1 MTRLPRRGPGGGT
14 IHAMDVRA
22 ESQVPQPGQRRG
34 WWLRDAL
41 AADGDPAPEPALEG
55 DQRADVAIIG
65 GGYTGMWTAYFL
77 ARRAPGTRIVL
88 LEQDIC
94 GGGPSGRNGGFV
106 HGWWEDLPYLVDRF
120 GREAG
125 LAIAREADEVVDGI
139 GAWCNEHDVDAWYT
153 RAGYVTVNAFPR
165 RASDW
170 RAKVARLEALGVG
183 DQLQPL
189 SPDEVRRVCA
199 SPVFGEGLLMPS
211 AASIQPA
218 RLARG
223 LRRVLLEQGV
233 AIHEGTA
240 VRGLRARDSLMRVE
254 TSAGSVTADQV
265 VLAVNAWA
273 AGWPGFRSRVLAW
286 GSYMVMTE
294 PIPDRL
300 EEIGWTGGELLS
312 DDRFTISYFRT
323 TADGRIAF
331 GAGVGAAGFGGRI
344 GPVFSHD
351 RRAVR
356 RVVANLDH
364 LLPMLRD
371 VRLEDAWGGPIDI
384 TGDRMPEIGSTHRG
398 RLHFAHGFAGN
409 GAGPSRFAGRV
420 LAALVDRPDDPLA
433 RLPIVGRRQP
443 LLPPEPIRFAGARL
457 VREALIR
464 QDDRYDAGRRPSRVL
479 DAISQLPRLLGYRIG
494 H

>member
-1 MTRLPRRGPGGGT
+1 MG
-14 IHAMDVRA
+14 ARA
-22 ESQVPQPGQRRG
+22 ESQIPEPGRRRG

-41 AADGDPAPEPALEG
+41 AAEGDPAPAPPLRG
-55 DQRADVAIIG
+55 DEHADVAIIG

-77 ARRAPGTRIVL
+77 AKRAPGTRIVL

-106 HGWWEDLPYLVDRF
+106 HGWWEDLPYLVDRY

-125 LAIAREADEVVDGI
+125 LEIARQADEVVDGI
-139 GAWCNEHDVDAWYT
+139 GAWCAEHDVDAGFT
-153 RAGYVTVNAFPR
+153 KAGYLTVNAFPGR
-165 RASDW
+165 PSAWGPR
-170 RAKVARLEALGVG
+170 VARLWELGAAEH
-183 DQLQPL
+183 LQPL
-189 SPDEVRRVCA
+189 SPAEVQRVCA
-199 SPVFGEGLLMPS
+199 SPAFGDGLLMPS

-233 AIHEGTA
+233 VIHEGTS
-240 VRGLRARDSLMRVE
+240 VHGLRGRDGRVRVE
-254 TSAGSVTADQV
+254 TLAGSVTTDQA

-294 PIPDRL
+294 PIPRQLD
-300 EEIGWTGGELLS
+300 EIGWTGGELLS
-312 DDRFTISYFRT
+312 DDRYTISYFRT

-344 GPVFSHD
+344 GPVFTHD

-364 LLPMLRD
+364 LLPMLRE

-384 TGDRMPEIGSTHRG
+384 TGDRMPEIGSTQRG
-398 RLHFAHGFAGN
+398 RLHFAHGFRRERCRAI
-409 GAGPSRFAGRV
+409 ALRGPYPRRAGRP
-420 LAALVDRPDDPLA
+420 AGRPTGTPADRRPADS
-433 RLPIVGRRQP
+433 RCCRRS
-443 LLPPEPIRFAGARL
+443 RSASRAARL

-464 QDDRYDAGRRPSRVL
+464 QDDAYDAGRRPSRVL
-479 DAISQLPRLLGYRIG
+479 DAIGRLPSLLGYRIG
-494 H
+494 R

>member
-1 MTRLPRRGPGGGT
+1 MPAHSLDQLPAPGLQ
-14 IHAMDVRA
+14 RA
-22 ESQVPQPGQRRG
+22 

-41 AADGDPAPEPALEG
+41 SAEEDQPPAARLEG
-55 DQRADVAIIG
+55 EHRADVVIIG

-77 ARRAPGTRIVL
+77 TERAPATRIVL

-106 HGWWEDLPYLVDRF
+106 HGWWADLPYLADRY
-120 GREAG
+120 GPEA
-125 LAIAREADEVVDGI
+125 AMTIAREADEVVDGI
-139 GAWCNEHDVDAWYT
+139 GAWCTQHGVDAWY
-153 RAGYVTVNAFPR
+153 RKAGYLTVNAFPQ
-165 RASDW
+165 RAGGW
-170 RAKVARLEALGVG
+170 EAMVARIRELGAG
-183 DQLQPL
+183 EQLLPIGVE
-189 SPDEVRRVCA
+189 EVQRICA
-199 SPVFGEGLLMPS
+199 SPSFGEGLLMPS

-223 LRRVLLEQGV
+223 LRRVLLERGV
-233 AIHEGTA
+233 QVHEGTH
-240 VRGLRARDSLMRVE
+240 VRSVDRAGGSPRVVTE
-254 TSAGSVTADQV
+254 HGSVAADQV

-286 GSYMVMTE
+286 GSYIVLTQ

-323 TADGRIAF
+323 TDDGRIAF

-344 GPVFSHD
+344 GRVFTHD
-351 RRAVR
+351 TRAVR

-384 TGDRMPEIGSTHRG
+384 TGHRMPEIGSTHGG
-398 RLHFAHGFAGN
+398 RVHYAHGFAGN

-433 RLPIVGRRQP
+433 RLPLVGSRQP
-443 LLPPEPIRFAGARL
+443 ALPPEPIRFAGARL
-457 VREALIR
+457 VREALIQR
-464 QDDRYDAGRRPSRVL
+464 DDAYDRGREPRRL
-479 DAISQLPRLLGYRIG
+479 TGAISRLPSLLGYRIG
-494 H
+494 R